1 MTPAQQRKYAINRA
15 RTTGTLAKGVL
26 ANRVQ
31 DADTFE
37 GMPFVAAKSL
47 TLRKLTLEAPFKA
60 RDPGQIAK
68 ALRASGQQAE
78 VMEMVAEIVRDQKL
92 PRSGGSLDQL
102 MQKHL
107 ALNIAASLLNGDAAE
122 SDWLLIAAS
131 MKGRIPTSRKA
142 LLQRL
147 EEGDADEA
155 SFSSLFEPA
164 RESGASARSLRDMK
178 FAARRNPRLLNAVLR
193 QAMGLNNVQAYRRT
207 NIDAEQL
214 SRDILACGQNP
225 DLLTALADSLEGIQ
239 GSPVQHAQML
249 KSLRGDGRKLARLWL
264 RAHEAA
270 SAANAERV
278 ELRMSVQEAT
288 RDLELLDGDAIRG
301 RYNALDAAVDGPDPA
316 LFLEAYQEVTSE
328 ESTQFTAVLRNM
340 LKFYALEEVNGQL
353 DRTKKALG
361 DDLRAE
367 KSSGDKAHLSEI
379 LTSMGSMHLSS
390 SFLMM
395 VEEFET
401 RLAGAAASAG
411 VTLPEVNGK
420 MLVLGLIDIIES
432 GSSQPA
438 QFEALL
444 AKLGLDRNPWTVI
457 VTMQGIKEIMR
468 TMPERIYASVKALG
482 KLQEAAQTV
491 LEAAILREEESAP
504 AA

>member
-15 RTTGTLAKGVL
+15 RTTGTLAKGAL

-31 DADTFE
+31 HADTFE

-78 VMEMVAEIVRDQKL
+78 VMEMVAQIVRDQKL
-92 PRSGGSLDQL
+92 PRSGGSRDQL
-102 MQKHL
+102 MQRHL

-164 RESGASARSLRDMK
+164 RESGASARSLREMK

-225 DLLTALADSLEGIQ
+225 DLLTALADSLEGVQ

-340 LKFYALEEVNGQL
+340 LKFYPLEEVNGQL

-379 LTSMGSMHLSS
+379 LTSMHLSS

-395 VEEFET
+395 VEEFDT
-401 RLAGAAASAG
+401 RLAGAAARAG
-411 VTLPEVNGK
+411 VALPEVNGK

-432 GSSQPA
+432 GSSQPS

-457 VTMQGIKEIMR
+457 VTMQGIKEILR

-504 AA
+504 AG